1 MYVKLPFLGH
11 HSDKF
16 AKELSPIFIKKFPS
30 ISFRIILVNNFKI
43 GSFFSYKDKLSKAMQ
58 SSLIYQFSCVNC
70 TSGYVGCSRRTL
82 ASRVAEHAGKSSRTG
97 RALTTPP
104 HSSVREHAETCGS
117 PVPMNQF
124 KILDFCKSNNDLCIL
139 ESLYIYKLKP
149 AINDSQSSHPLHIV
163 NR

>member
-1 MYVKLPFLGH
+1 
-11 HSDKF
+11 
-16 AKELSPIFIKKFPS
+16 
-30 ISFRIILVNNFKI
+30 
-43 GSFFSYKDKLSKAMQ
+43 MQ
-58 SSLIYQFSCVNC
+58 SSLVYQFSCVNC

-82 ASRVAEHAGKSSRTG
+82 ATRVAEHAGKSSRTG

-104 HSSVREHAETCGS
+104 HSSVREHVETCGS
-117 PVPMNQF
+117 PVTMNQF
-124 KILDFCKSNNDLCIL
+124 KILDFCNSNNDLCIL